1 MFNNRDLGILGG
13 GALLAVLSLF
23 LPFPFLGRV
32 VAGFLVLVGF
42 MILALLRLGPDRVP
56 PEVWWMR
63 RFRFSVQARRYVN
76 QQAPSRRAEPS
87 GQATRQT
94 QEPAPKSKGPV
105 PAPETTLSTDP
116 ASSRMVLHPL
126 DLAWEEIGV
135 YPLLTAALG
144 VMGIYV
150 VAWLA
155 GGGAQDLS
163 LWFR

>member
-63 RFRFSVQARRYVN
+63 RFRFAVQARRYVN
-76 QQAPSRRAEPS
+76 QQAPSQRVEP
-87 GQATRQT
+87 TRQT
-94 QEPAPKSKGPV
+94 PEPTPKPKDPAPAR
-105 PAPETTLSTDP
+105 APEAIPSTDP
-116 ASSRMVLHPL
+116 AFSQVVLHPM

-135 YPLLTAALG
+135 YPLLTVGLG
-144 VMGIYV
+144 VVGVYV

>member
-56 PEVWWMR
+56 PEVWLLR
-63 RFRFSVQARRYVN
+63 RFRFALQARRYVN
-76 QQAPSRRAEPS
+76 QQTPSRRAEPS
-87 GQATRQT
+87 GQPVRQT
-94 QEPAPKSKGPV
+94 LEPAPKSKGSA
-105 PAPETTLSTDP
+105 PAPEATPSTDP
-116 ASSRMVLHPL
+116 VFSQVVLHPL

-135 YPLLTAALG
+135 YPLLTVGLG
-144 VMGIYV
+144 VLGIYV

-155 GGGAQDLS
+155 GSGAQDLS